1 MARALALS
9 GQSVEQAPDG
19 SGSPATDALQEA
31 FRRTLRISLEL
42 ADTSGA
48 LADASSSL
56 ADQTGSLHG
65 ILAAAQKISRS
76 NDDVCARITT
86 LGAGASRI
94 GEAVTQAVSDIDG
107 RVGAA
112 RRSLGEVTASAHEV
126 ERGLTDAGG
135 QVTQLRRSS
144 ADIQNIAREIQ
155 LLAVNAGVEAAR
167 HGAAGRGFA
176 VIAEA
181 VKKLADQ
188 TRVATGQ
195 TERCLAQLAETMSTL
210 QMQGDANVAAA
221 IAADAEAGL
230 IADGVETLK
239 SAKAAVTTLVAGLET
254 VLRPVKENAEACHHA
269 LDHLRAASQRVDGAS
284 EDIRGASD
292 RLDRLVS
299 LAEELTRGVIQSG
312 APLPV
317 SGLIDLCRAGARRIA
332 ARFEEAV
339 AAGRIRQGALFDA
352 DYRPIEGVEPPQY
365 LTAFTELADELLP
378 DVQEPILAAD
388 PRIVFCAAVD
398 RNGYLPTHNRQFG
411 QPPTNDPV
419 WNAQHARSRRIFDD
433 RAGLAA
439 ARNTRPVLIQ
449 TYRRDMGGGSYAVM
463 NELSSPIMVGG
474 RHWGALRLAFKP

>member
-9 GQSVEQAPDG
+9 GHSAEQAPDG
-19 SGSPATDALQEA
+19 ADPQANGALQEA

-48 LADASSSL
+48 LADASSAL
-56 ADQTGSLHG
+56 ALQTGSLHG
-65 ILAAAQKISRS
+65 ILAAAQKMSRS

-86 LGAGASRI
+86 LGAGANRI
-94 GEAVTQAVSDIDG
+94 GEAVAQAVTDIDG

-126 ERGLTDAGG
+126 DRKLTDAGG

-188 TRVATGQ
+188 TRLATTQ
-195 TERCLAQLAETMSTL
+195 TERCLAQLAETMTTL

-239 SAKAAVTTLVAGLET
+239 SAKAAVTTLVAGLDT

-284 EDIRGASD
+284 DDILTASD

-317 SGLIDLCRAGARRIA
+317 SGLIDLCRSGAKQIA
-332 ARFEEAV
+332 ARFEEALG
-339 AAGRIRQGALFDA
+339 AGRIRQGALFDA
-352 DYRPIEGVEPPQY
+352 DYRAIEGVEPPQY
-365 LTAFTELADELLP
+365 LTAFTGLADELLP
-378 DVQEPILAAD
+378 SVQEPILAAD
-388 PRIVFCAAVD
+388 PRIVFCVAVD
-398 RNGYLPTHNRQFG
+398 RNGYLPTHNRQFA
-411 QPPTNDPV
+411 QPPSDDPV

-433 RAGLAA
+433 RTGLAS

-449 TYRRDMGGGSYAVM
+449 TYRRDMGGGAYAVM
-463 NELSSPIMVGG
+463 NELSAPIMVGG
-474 RHWGALRLAFKP
+474 RHWGALRLAFKL